1 MKAISFSIF
10 RFKINLVIIK
20 VDCKLSTRSHTCTT
34 IHSSRAEAGARNR
47 KNLRIL
53 RTAPGRVETKD
64 DCRCSIRTGRISRS
78 RKIRAMTNGWTIK
91 QISLPRLT
99 NVAMTI
105 STEEVRKVPEVTNL
119 SRLIRAL
126 MMQSRNVH
134 RAGLRATTGIVTS
147 TMTTIIWTRTTGWQ
161 LELEPCMVSAGGR
174 SGTGKN
180 IEITAKSG

>member
-10 RFKINLVIIK
+10 RLKINLAIIK

-53 RTAPGRVETKD
+53 RRAPGRVETKD
-64 DCRCSIRTGRISRS
+64 DCRGSLQTILHFGHSTI
-78 RKIRAMTNGWTIK
+78 KIRAVTNGRTIK

-105 STEEVRKVPEVTNL
+105 WTEEVRKVPEVTNL

-126 MMQSRNVH
+126 MMQSTNIQ
-134 RAGLRATTGIVTS
+134 RAGLRATTVVAS
-147 TMTTIIWTRTTGWQ
+147 TMMTVIWTGTTGQQ
-161 LELEPCMVSAGGR
+161 LELEAWMV
-174 SGTGKN
+174 
-180 IEITAKSG
+180 